1 MIKSMVCAAFLAAFP
16 VIGYA
21 TCNDGHQAMS
31 CAQGTVWDA
40 ATQSCVE
47 QVSG

>member
-1 MIKSMVCAAFLAAFP
+1 MVCAALLTVLP
-16 VIGYA
+16 VMGYA
-21 TCNDGHQAMS
+21 MCNDGHQAMS

-47 QVSG
+47 RVTG